1 MEITNFSLT
10 SLRALMDQDEMR
22 QRDGNELLKTY
33 HSAAQ
38 VAGKRWRVAQAV
50 AFLALISVPTTLFLL
65 PSYSNLIN
73 GSLILIVLTYMA
85 LASLAILSPHRRLK
99 KFMAEEENYLMNTW
113 GSRTHPRILF
123 TYIDETQEVAEV
135 TVERD
140 GEIFH
145 LGRVENMS
153 NSEFSSVKNQF

>member
-1 MEITNFSLT
+1 
-10 SLRALMDQDEMR
+10 
-22 QRDGNELLKTY
+22 
-33 HSAAQ
+33 
-38 VAGKRWRVAQAV
+38 
-50 AFLALISVPTTLFLL
+50 
-65 PSYSNLIN
+65 
-73 GSLILIVLTYMA
+73 
-85 LASLAILSPHRRLK
+85 
-99 KFMAEEENYLMNTW
+99 MAEEENYLMNTW